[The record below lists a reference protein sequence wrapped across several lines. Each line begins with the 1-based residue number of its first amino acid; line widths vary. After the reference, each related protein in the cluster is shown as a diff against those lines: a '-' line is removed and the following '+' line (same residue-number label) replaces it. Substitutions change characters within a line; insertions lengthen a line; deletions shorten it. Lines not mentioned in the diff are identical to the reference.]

1 MNELSF
7 RLSFVNVPCYCNRI
21 KIIVEKQFCEI
32 YFLAHLEYV
41 NVIITSGMKL
51 RPVSNV
57 VLLMRRT

>member
-41 NVIITSGMKL
+41 NVCECYYHFRYET
-51 RPVSNV
+51 
-57 VLLMRRT
+57 